1 MKTFSILRKCFL
13 HFFTY
18 LVSGP
23 ARAHSFTASGRTS
36 YNGAIF
42 IYRRLKL
49 TDV

>member
-13 HFFTY
+13 HFITLIVF
-18 LVSGP
+18 GP
-23 ARAHSFTASGRTS
+23 LRVLSFTASGRTS